1 MASIQSSSSSS
12 VATRDARDSRDAI
25 ESAAGVFRRNGLG
38 EVVVDSATLSDLY
51 AAMCTEISNLGAIN
65 EKIVLPQR
73 KFNQSVLSGLSRLGF
88 QTYLGR
94 RLTEL
99 LSFSDELF
107 CKHLFTS
114 TVGTTRNPSV
124 GRREDYQTEDAFK
137 AALNENKPWCVLS
150 WVREKTLDDALF
162 LELVRAT
169 RHLLGSWVFRVF
181 GTRDLSETRTITIK
195 GKETKVARCDP
206 QRAEFR
212 LGTRHIASE
221 RTCAFASALIEAY
234 DYIVRFS
241 PTLTEFDF
249 IKAAA
254 QTCKQEREAFKREQY
269 AARNGAV
276 TRNGHTVLSKSAS
289 PASSTPASPAPKA
302 KPAPKPVYHTGPTAP
317 APKVNKWS
325 ERKVVIDAELAA
337 KQAKENAERVAR
349 EARETAE
356 RALKEAQAAE
366 IAAKAAA
373 EAAEA
378 ATFTKAKGSPRAHR
392 EEAAPVV
399 SEPTQ
404 SSNGF
409 AALAVDDESEPEV
422 QPLNQKGMRF
432 EQSAKSKRVKGKQVK
447 GDRH

>member
-1 MASIQSSSSSS
+1 LLIKFTYLSLEMAAIQSSSSSPS

-65 EKIVLPQR
+65 EKTVLPQR

-88 QTYLGR
+88 QTYLGG
-94 RLTEL
+94 RLAEL

-107 CKHLFTS
+107 CKHLITS
-114 TVGTTRNPSV
+114 TVGATRNPSV

-150 WVREKTLDDALF
+150 WVREKTLDEIPF

-181 GTRDLSETRTITIK
+181 GTRDLSETRTVTIK
-195 GKETKVARCDP
+195 GKETKVVRCDP

-212 LGTRHIASE
+212 LGTRRIASE
-221 RTCAFASALIEAY
+221 RTCDFASALIEAY

-241 PTLTEFDF
+241 ATLVEFDF

-254 QTCKQEREAFKREQY
+254 QTCKQERDAFKREQY

-276 TRNGHTVLSKSAS
+276 TRNGQTILSKSAS
-289 PASSTPASPAPKA
+289 PASSAPASPAPKA
-302 KPAPKPVYHTGPTAP
+302 KPAPKPVYYTGPVASAP
-317 APKVNKWS
+317 TVNKWS
-325 ERKVVIDAELAA
+325 ERKVAIDADLAA
-337 KQAKENAERVAR
+337 KQAKEE
-349 EARETAE
+349 AE
-356 RALKEAQAAE
+356 RALKDAQVAEARAKAA
-366 IAAKAAA
+366 AQAAA

-378 ATFTKAKGSPRAHR
+378 ATFTKAKGSPKAHR
-392 EEAAPVV
+392 EETAPVV

-409 AALAVDDESEPEV
+409 AALAVDESEPDV

-432 EQSAKSKRVKGKQVK
+432 EQPAKSKQVK
-447 GDRH
+447 SKCH